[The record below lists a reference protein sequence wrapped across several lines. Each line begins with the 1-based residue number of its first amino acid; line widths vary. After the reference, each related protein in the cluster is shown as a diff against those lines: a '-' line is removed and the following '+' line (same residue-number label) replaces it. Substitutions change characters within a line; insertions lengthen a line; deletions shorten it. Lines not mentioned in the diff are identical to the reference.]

1 MAMPTDLLI
10 FAISLFAFIV
20 SMIGTLG
27 GFFGRRWKWFL
38 ALLACLL
45 LSTSCMVVEL
55 YRLLLA
61 PTGTSDTPVTVRL
74 PINPL

>member
-1 MAMPTDLLI
+1 MPPDLLI

-38 ALLACLL
+38 AMLACLL
-45 LSTSCMVVEL
+45 LSTGCMVVEL
-55 YRLLLA
+55 YRLLIPA
-61 PTGTSDTPVTVRL
+61 PTTDMPATVRW

>member
-1 MAMPTDLLI
+1 LLV
-10 FAISLFAFIV
+10 FAISLFAFIL

-38 ALLACLL
+38 VMLACLL
-45 LSTSCMVVEL
+45 LSTGCMVAEL
-55 YRLLLA
+55 YQLLLA
-61 PTGTSDTPVTVRL
+61 PQTTTDVPATVRL